1 MANINEE
8 ENKVTFISDYKNEER
23 IKNLSDTNKLYN
35 VTYEEILRLANFAE
49 RQRDLVEEVNND
61 ELDKKLSNIIEKKI
75 ELIDELKELKD
86 FLTTD
91 ES

>member
-35 VTYEEILRLANFAE
+35 ITYEEILRLANFAE